1 MATVKNVGLSPI
13 NRGDVQRYT
22 AQQSPAFRQ
31 EFWDKMEKTND
42 IDYYLYMLGEA
53 DKKGITAQS
62 MNMEGL
68 EGNIDDQWAEFYKN
82 VAASSTEVKDYGEGY
97 GEMTEK
103 DYLTKVLDQK
113 REYNAWLIEEAQ
125 IKAEKEAMS
134 GWDKFWAG
142 TGHFFVELGYS
153 LEEGFLS
160 IADFITNYNG
170 GAAEGFTKS
179 WRENLESRQQ
189 QLADW
194 ERRYSFRDVE
204 TWEAGF
210 GATLVI
216 GAANTLGL
224 MLPAMVTNKIKPGA
238 GMWTMY
244 STIFAENVFE
254 ARNNPNLTATEGD
267 IILRATLQTGV
278 EVFVEKALG
287 SSMLDDLVLGTGRAT
302 KEFVKV
308 STWSGV
314 KVLTKEVAREAAEEF
329 FQELGSAMVNMVLS
343 LDNEEWSQYN
353 SETLVKDLG
362 IAALLGGI
370 FSGTRVIGPE
380 IIKAPIKA
388 VQAMTGTTKAG
399 DIIATPMSAKV
410 TVPGDTKVDT
420 TTKPEVPAKPE
431 QAKVQ
436 EYHRMNM
443 FERLAMKINLD
454 TFFRNINEAKA
465 GNLTSEARQ
474 TIYQQAM
481 MLGKIF
487 QGLDAPQIL
496 RSMKLLKSVENYAK
510 REGAKQEKID
520 QLNEG
525 YLQSIVTE
533 VRTAQKGAAIKFY
546 GKKITAK
553 EASKLAK
560 EARITKVNKVINQQ
574 NVNEQTKIIEEIRQ
588 KKDVKPK
595 ARKTMIK
602 ATTTEGKLILPTDGQ
617 SLEVIEDNI
626 LIPEAYLED
635 GNPTDIL
642 RDVVEKDIAQEFVL
656 YMRSPK
662 RLVGWTQAKAAL
674 VKAYP
679 EMNDYS
685 DQQIAR
691 NILFNKGGAYALVS
705 NLPNSD
711 FNILFL
717 NTIEGIR
724 QVIYKTEV
732 YGAAKQNTLK
742 LVEGNFRYAA
752 RMYCLDNLG
761 VNPHDLHNVLT
772 KVDQM
777 FIKNERAK
785 IEYKTAEIARAS
797 KKVGSVQ
804 NLWNEKKQKTRTETS
819 SNKVRSYE
827 KIRGYESLSYQE
839 YVNLFDIS
847 DPKISEQIDK
857 IKNFYKGTDPY
868 ILGDE
873 GFPVIT
879 PLKKDTILYRG
890 VNLEE
895 GAEQASVEF
904 IESLLN
910 QPLGS
915 NINLA
920 FPGLEGYQRDLS
932 LTVDNSIAEDFA
944 EGDEGSEEGKIV
956 LRLLAKK
963 GTPIEALFPGF
974 FVYEKNAY
982 KFYEDPSLETKNDPD
997 DPNREFADHFD
1008 FGIEMEVTTNGP
1020 LLGKIIGRDV
1030 DSEGVTIVTLEV
1042 DSKEYANSFFTRKTL
1057 KEKFEK
1063 AKTGDKKLTLYSGSI
1078 ESRAY
1083 GLGKGDSFNRYF
1095 NDLKNN
1101 PSREYITPPGD
1112 LWATDEKT
1120 PAYGLSNSSDNKT
1133 IQWEIEIRS
1142 GAPTPIIAE
1151 GSYVFQQK
1159 QGLRIKLTKP
1169 VKAIDSNNLL
1179 VKGYISEDTIGS
1191 GPKQELKQ
1199 EFSNS
1204 DLRVQGAG
1212 FTTPEYENETY
1223 KLFQGILRKSLT
1235 TMEQANT
1242 SLKEV
1247 INNPEMYL
1255 KQGVIDAIVEKYGDT
1270 SKDSV
1275 YRFLRTLFIDETD
1288 GTKTIS
1294 QSENGDSYY
1303 FADVTPVKKWNTA
1316 GITKVANRDPD
1327 GRSLFDTYK
1336 GQTVNV
1342 SEFWR
1347 GEALVGSTANV
1358 VVEFKEGGG
1367 TYYSS
1372 NQNKIFFDLTNKDI
1386 ADNCTFLF
1394 ALNHEFQHA
1403 LQTTNRT
1410 AGGFALGL
1418 IIPTELVAAVKA
1430 EFPKE
1435 FKANMTPVQEMGR
1448 ANQVIYKYSGEME
1461 ANQHAT
1467 DYDFGQFVI
1476 AVKGD
1481 KYVIF
1486 TPKGAGPFE
1495 VDFKQINKAQKGAP
1509 DLTSH
1514 KELKRI
1520 RKVPKYKAEQ
1530 SNLKYFIKK
1539 GKSIR
1544 IHPDLQSFIIEA
1556 SNLNMLEQDVANMIK
1571 DASITYQ
1578 KLMKWFKETPNIN
1591 NYTFKHM
1598 QQSFWPDS
1606 PITNFE
1612 ALMKVTST
1620 ITFDLDDKGNFKEV
1634 KFRLKDEE
1642 FTINDDAYRVAVM
1655 DHWTE
1660 GTDMNTIRKLVGAT
1674 EILRRTITFAEMSE
1688 RAKKSTDGEIGDIQL
1703 GVTEDFVDALLN
1715 NSTRAKKEQAL
1726 RGFVMKQIAAKA
1738 LEGKMTYDEAKK
1750 ILNKYTIEFFEDL
1763 SDNDLDRMYVKHVLD
1778 KEGAKVKEEVINKA
1792 LERNRKNA
1800 IANIKR
1806 LGTTIWNNTTIKNRK
1821 RLPADTFLLFT
1832 EEGKIRQEAY
1842 KGKSQVDI
1850 LRLENLL
1857 RDTAMKARRGDYS
1870 SDETQKAYESLEKTK
1885 KQVEKLKGKAKT
1897 QVVNTTKVVTE
1908 YVTQVKTEA
1917 KIIEVKTTK
1926 ANTPIKLEQ
1935 LLATNFTKKRM
1946 SQMQEMEN
1954 SEYHV
1959 SAKEEFRTQ
1968 NQTLLDSI
1976 TEAEWIDIVEW
1987 FEQSEFVGTE
1997 IDLGNFKAIRMYI
2010 LADLVSRIKT
2020 HNIVMSNTWVN
2031 RINNLLS
2038 KNVHSS
2044 AVEMVT
2050 WSKVLNTI
2058 NPYRQ
2063 LAQEYNVS
2071 EEALDDIQS
2080 ALESDND
2087 EELAKAI
2094 DRVKKEIADNYVE
2107 KNMMEKLLAFRY
2119 SAMLSS
2125 PMTWLRNLVS
2135 NFIVKHFHK
2144 WGAGIGEK
2152 LIGKKMSKYKGY
2164 KLVGTKVT
2172 TDVAEFIKLNL
2183 LDSGLLHQLTEG
2195 YSKYDPYTAE
2205 TAKKVD
2211 KDYIVRTMI
2220 NNFNNQFEQEMVYG
2234 TSKISPLFVKFSKF
2248 VRKMISDE
2256 RFVNEATL
2264 RYFGKILTEDI
2275 AEGRLSSDILH
2286 QGMFTKEVVTRFADA
2301 QWLAMGDYMKNANF
2315 MTKAMGALNENR
2327 FARYIMPLII
2337 PFAQS
2342 SWNWWVET
2350 MRYSPFGLGEAII
2363 KLVRFDQYVE
2373 RMDKKRESSKKGQ
2386 SASVQSSM
2394 LDKFM
2399 ATRDLGKGVIGTFL
2413 WTTGI
2418 ILASAGI
2425 IGLSRNADDKYVL
2438 KVGNVE
2444 VNVDPW
2450 FGSSTLL
2457 AGAALVGAIKDD
2469 KWQDMFNVTI
2479 DQMAQTLFITDILSS
2494 FKYGGPGKYVT
2505 DLPMNVLYSFIPNF
2519 IKMIST
2525 NVQVYK
2531 VKYDKGILG
2540 DLERFATGLVPGLSY
2555 AFPHD
2560 VDPFTGK
2567 KKIHKIPVLTQFGG
2581 ISYNDISQAEREA
2594 AIQGLGLGQLTG
2606 EITVNGEKVYLNAEK
2621 VNIYRGEYTNQFI
2634 MALINDEVGYNGK
2647 RYSRMTKDEKKA
2659 ALQNAISRAA
2669 SYAKIKVWTEMGNKY
2684 YAGAT
2689 LYNALKSL
2697 GIQNVYQGS
2706 GGYIKK

>member
-62 MNMEGL
+62 MNFEGL
-68 EGNIDDQWAEFYKN
+68 QGNIDDQWAEFYKN

-103 DYLTKVLDQK
+103 DYLTKILDQK
-113 REYNAWLIEEAQ
+113 RKYNAWLIEEAQ
-125 IKAEKEAMS
+125 IKAEKEAMD

-142 TGHFFVELGYS
+142 TGHFFVNVGYS
-153 LEEGFLS
+153 METGLMS
-160 IADFITNYNG
+160 IVDFITNYDG
-170 GAAEGFTKS
+170 GESLDFIQSWKENQEG
-179 WRENLESRQQ
+179 RQK

-194 ERRYSFRDVE
+194 ERRYSYRDVE
-204 TWEAGF
+204 TWDTGF
-210 GATLVI
+210 GATMVI

-224 MLPAMVTNKIKPGA
+224 MLPAMVANRIKPGA

-244 STIFAENVFE
+244 GTIFTQNVFE
-254 ARNNPNLTATEGD
+254 ARQNPELSVTEAD
-267 IILRATLQTGV
+267 ILLRAALQTGI

-287 SSMLDDLVLGTGRAT
+287 SSMLDDLVLGTGRAS

-308 STWSGV
+308 TTWSGI
-314 KVLTKEVAREAAEEF
+314 KHLTKQVVQEASEEF

-343 LDNEEWSQYN
+343 LDNEQWLQYN
-353 SETLVKDLG
+353 SETLAKDLG
-362 IAALLGGI
+362 IAALLGGL

-388 VQAMTGTTKAG
+388 VQAMIGKTKTG
-399 DIIATPMSAKV
+399 DIIANQASLASVKV

-431 QAKVQ
+431 QPKVQ

-454 TFFRNINEAKA
+454 TFFRNIKEAKA
-465 GNLTSEARQ
+465 GNLTPEDRQ
-474 TIYQQAM
+474 TIYEQAM

-496 RSMKLLKSVENYAK
+496 RSMEILTKVEEYAK
-510 REGAKQEKID
+510 REGAKQEEIVKGDIA
-520 QLNEG
+520 
-525 YLQSIVTE
+525 YLQTIVTE
-533 VRTAQKGAAIKFY
+533 VRTAQKDAAIKFY
-546 GKKITAK
+546 DKKITTK
-553 EASKLAK
+553 EAAKLAK
-560 EARITKVNKVINQQ
+560 EARITKANKVINQQ
-574 NVNEQTKIIEEIRQ
+574 NVDEQTKTIEETRQ

-602 ATTTEGKLILPTDGQ
+602 ATTTEGKVILPTDGQ
-617 SLEVIEDNI
+617 SIEVIEDNI
-626 LIPEAYLED
+626 LIPEAYLES

-642 RDVVEKDIAQEFVL
+642 RDTVEKDIAQEFVG
-656 YMRSPK
+656 YMRNPK
-662 RLVGWTQAKAAL
+662 RLVGWSQAKAAL
-674 VKAYP
+674 VKTYP
-679 EMNDYS
+679 EMGPQNKIISKYEYDQLSESEQKNYKEKKVTKKLETETLYAIPGYDPITKEQYDS
-685 DQQIAR
+685 LPKSEKWKFQRAKTLGGTSEQVVYEKETEGYTDQQIAR

-705 NLPNSD
+705 NLSNSE

-761 VNPHDLHNVLT
+761 VNPHDLHNVLQ
-772 KVDQM
+772 KVDQI
-777 FIKNERAK
+777 FIKDERAK
-785 IEYKTAEIARAS
+785 IENKYNEVARQVDRNPLEARQFLEEREISTREESEFSYQKAQE
-797 KKVGSVQ
+797 GSGTLDLFSGTLERRIIDPEKRKNFVEFF
-804 NLWNEKKQKTRTETS
+804 NILKDLKPGDSLPITHELWTS
-819 SNKVRSYE
+819 SE
-827 KIRGYESLSYQE
+827 KGI
-839 YVNLFDIS
+839 I
-847 DPKISEQIDK
+847 KQI
-857 IKNFYKGTDPY
+857 YGV
-868 ILGDE
+868 GD
-873 GFPVIT
+873 G
-879 PLKKDTILYRG
+879 
-890 VNLEE
+890 EE
-895 GAEQASVEF
+895 GD
-904 IESLLN
+904 
-910 QPLGS
+910 
-915 NINLA
+915 
-920 FPGLEGYQRDLS
+920 R
-932 LTVDNSIAEDFA
+932 
-944 EGDEGSEEGKIV
+944 
-956 LRLLAKK
+956 
-963 GTPIEALFPGF
+963 
-974 FVYEKNAY
+974 
-982 KFYEDPSLETKNDPD
+982 
-997 DPNREFADHFD
+997 
-1008 FGIEMEVTTNGP
+1008 
-1020 LLGKIIGRDV
+1020 
-1030 DSEGVTIVTLEV
+1030 
-1042 DSKEYANSFFTRKTL
+1042 
-1057 KEKFEK
+1057 
-1063 AKTGDKKLTLYSGSI
+1063 
-1078 ESRAY
+1078 
-1083 GLGKGDSFNRYF
+1083 
-1095 NDLKNN
+1095 
-1101 PSREYITPPGD
+1101 
-1112 LWATDEKT
+1112 
-1120 PAYGLSNSSDNKT
+1120 T
-1133 IQWEIEIRS
+1133 IQWELEV
-1142 GAPTPIIAE
+1142 GKDAPDPSFIAE
-1151 GSYVFQQK
+1151 NGSIVFK
-1159 QGLRIKLTKP
+1159 DNVFLIKEVNL
-1169 VKAIDSNNLL
+1169 IDKGNLL
-1179 VKGYISEDTIGS
+1179 VIVALGKNVEEG
-1191 GPKQELKQ
+1191 KQ
-1199 EFSNS
+1199 EFDSW
-1204 DLRVQGAG
+1204 DLRPEGAG
-1212 FTTPEYENETY
+1212 FTTPEYGRETY
-1223 KLFQGILRKSLT
+1223 GMFQKILRKSLT

-1247 INNPEMYL
+1247 INHPEMYL
-1255 KQGVIDAIVEKYGDT
+1255 KQGVIDAIIEKYGDT
-1270 SKDSV
+1270 SKDST
-1275 YRFLRTLFIDETD
+1275 YGFLRRLFVDETD

-1316 GITKVANRDPD
+1316 GITKVANKDPD

-1336 GQTVNV
+1336 GQTVKA

-1386 ADNCTFLF
+1386 ADNRTFLF

-1410 AGGFALGL
+1410 AGGFATGL
-1418 IIPTELVAAVKA
+1418 IIPPELVAAVKA

-1435 FKANMTPVQEMGR
+1435 FKANMTPAQEMAR

-1461 ANQHAT
+1461 ANLHAT
-1467 DYDFGQFVI
+1467 DYDFRQFVI

-1495 VDFKQINKAQKGAP
+1495 VDFKQINRAQKGAT

-1530 SNLKYFIKK
+1530 SNLKYLIKK

-1544 IHPDLQSFIIEA
+1544 IHPDLQTFIIEA

-1571 DASITYQ
+1571 DATITYQ
-1578 KLMKWFKETPNIN
+1578 KLMKWFKETSNIN

-1606 PITNFE
+1606 PITDFE
-1612 ALMKVTST
+1612 TLMKVTSG

-1642 FTINDDAYRVAVM
+1642 FTINDDAYRVVVM

-1674 EILRRTITFAEMSE
+1674 EILRRTITFTELSE
-1688 RAKKSTDGEIGDIQL
+1688 RAKKSTDGEIDDIQL

-1738 LEGKMTYDEAKK
+1738 IEGKMTYDEAKK

-1763 SDNDLDRMYVKHVLD
+1763 SDNDLDRMYVKWVLE

-1806 LGTTIWNNTTIKNRK
+1806 LGTTIWNNTTVKNRK

-1897 QVVNTTKVVTE
+1897 QIVNTTKVVTE
-1908 YVTQVKTEA
+1908 YITEVKTEA
-1917 KIIEVKTTK
+1917 KVIQVKTTK
-1926 ANTPIKLEQ
+1926 SNTPSKLEQ

-2044 AVEMVT
+2044 AVEMAT

-2071 EEALDDIQS
+2071 EEALDDIQA

-2087 EELAKAI
+2087 EQLAKAI
-2094 DRVKKEIADNYVE
+2094 DQVKKEIADNYVE

-2119 SAMLSS
+2119 TAMLSN
-2125 PMTWLRNLVS
+2125 PMTWFRNLVS
-2135 NFIVKHFHK
+2135 NFIVKHFNK
-2144 WGAGIGEK
+2144 WSAGIGEK

-2172 TDVAEFIKLNL
+2172 TEVAEFIKLNL

-2195 YSKYDPYTAE
+2195 YSKYDPYSAE
-2205 TAKKVD
+2205 TTKKVD

-2220 NNFNNQFEQEMVYG
+2220 NNFNKQFEQEMVYG
-2234 TSKISPLFVKFSKF
+2234 TSKISPLFVKFSEF
-2248 VRKMISDE
+2248 IRKMISDE
-2256 RFVNEATL
+2256 KFVNEATL
-2264 RYFGKILTEDI
+2264 RYFGKMLTEDI
-2275 AEGRLSSDILH
+2275 TEGRLNPDILH

-2327 FARYIMPLII
+2327 FARYIMPLVI

-2363 KLVRFDQYVE
+2363 RLVRFDPYVE
-2373 RMDKKRESSKKGQ
+2373 RMEKKRESSKKGQ

-2399 ATRDLGKGVIGTFL
+2399 ATRDLGKGVVGTFL

-2425 IGLSRNADDKYVL
+2425 IGLSRNSDDKYVL
-2438 KVGNVE
+2438 KIGNIE

-2457 AGAALVGAIKDD
+2457 AGAALVGAIKDG

-2555 AFPHD
+2555 AFPHE

-2567 KKIHKIPVLTQFGG
+2567 KKIHKIPILTQFGG

-2684 YAGAT
+2684 YTGAT
-2689 LYNALKSL
+2689 LYQALKSL